1 MKMNL
6 SERLS
11 SPTPPFF
18 RKLRN
23 IGLTLAAISTAII
36 GAPVELPEFLL
47 QIAGYLFVAGSVAG
61 AVSQSVMKDEK

>member
-1 MKMNL
+1 MKMKL
-6 SERLS
+6 AERLC

-23 IGLTLAAISTAII
+23 IGLALAAVSTAIV
-36 GAPVELPEFLL
+36 GAPVDLPSAVL
-47 QIAGYLFVAGSVAG
+47 QIAGYLFIAGTVAG

>member
-1 MKMNL
+1 MKL

-23 IGLTLAAISTAII
+23 IGLALAAISTAII
-36 GAPVELPEFLL
+36 GAPVELPAIVLK
-47 QIAGYLFVAGSVAG
+47 IASYLFVAGSVAG
-61 AVSQSVMKDEK
+61 AVSQSVTPEEK